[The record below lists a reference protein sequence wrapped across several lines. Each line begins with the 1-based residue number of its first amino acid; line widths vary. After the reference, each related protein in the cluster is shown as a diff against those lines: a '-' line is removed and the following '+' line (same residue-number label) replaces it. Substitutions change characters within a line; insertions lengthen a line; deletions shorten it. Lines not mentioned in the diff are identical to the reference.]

1 MGEHFHVWKLSVVG
15 LAGSLIPLAW
25 DGCPPGL
32 QTSTGRT
39 HGPKAKRAGLEDSFV
54 RKCGGGI
61 NCPDDWRPEGTNP
74 SAMIEGK

>member
-15 LAGSLIPLAW
+15 VSGEPDTFSLGWLPAGITDKYGQNAW
-25 DGCPPGL
+25 
-32 QTSTGRT
+32 T
-39 HGPKAKRAGLEDSFV
+39 KAKRAGLEDSFV